1 MSKIFISY
9 RRQETAF
16 ICTFIY
22 EYLAARYGSGAI
34 FLDVDTVLPGIDFVQ
49 LFDAQIQQCPVVL
62 VVMGPQWV
70 SLRGPDGRRRLDDP
84 NDFVRTEVRLA
95 IQRAQP
101 NVRGVIPLL
110 IDHAIVPSAAQLP
123 PDIQRLPNYSGLEI
137 RPGRDFNVDMQRLYS
152 AIEAYGIAPLPVPA
166 AMPTAVPDA
175 TGVAVRATVGPQ
187 IARWGA
193 MTAIPAVLLALIFVV
208 WNALT
213 VSSASSVAYT
223 PLGLSFIAGAVA
235 PFVAG
240 LIVAR
245 RSGSIFSGTVTG
257 VTSNAIA
264 SVVILVGTLLALAM
278 NSQAQVMVEAFFFG
292 GLVVALVSL
301 GVGLF
306 MGWLGALIGA
316 GSRRQ

>member
-1 MSKIFISY
+1 MSTIFISY

-22 EYLAARYGSGAI
+22 DYLNARYGGV
-34 FLDVDTVLPGIDFVQ
+34 FLDVDTMPPGTDFVQ
-49 LFDAQIQQCPVVL
+49 FLDAQIQQCPIVL

-110 IDHAIVPSAAQLP
+110 VEHATVPSVKQLP
-123 PDIQRLPNYSGLEI
+123 PDIQRLPNFSGMEI
-137 RPGRDFNVDMQRLYS
+137 RPGPDFKVDMQRLYT

-166 AMPTAVPDA
+166 AMPTAVPEA

-213 VSSASSVAYT
+213 VSNASSVAYT
-223 PLGLSFIAGAVA
+223 PLGLSFIAGVAA

-245 RSGSIFSGTVTG
+245 RSGSIGSGTVAG

-264 SVVILVGTLLALAM
+264 SVAILVGTLLALAI
-278 NSQAQVMVEAFFFG
+278 NLQTQGLVEAFFFG
-292 GLVVALVSL
+292 GLVVAVVSL